1 MCGVIGVIGPKVPND
16 TNFTDE
22 LVASSSHIKSQV
34 PFWAAYEAYRGL
46 LTLQHRGQDAAG
58 VLSFDSDRQKF
69 YQKKDL
75 GLVAQVFEQEDIESL
90 VGNMAVG
97 HTRYATV
104 GGDGKNDLQPLVT
117 GFPFGVG
124 MVHNG
129 NLVNYHSLVEHLNK
143 NLHQQM
149 LTNND
154 LEVLLNLWCHSILSQ
169 RGSEHGP
176 FHFEHCVNAAKSILE
191 VANGAYAVVGLMAGA
206 GLFGFRDPGGI
217 RPLVLGRRERAG
229 QPGVYDYCLT
239 SETLALNFLDYTYV
253 RDIAPGEVILITEKG
268 EVFSQVVVDRKKK
281 SHCMFEWVY
290 FAGAESSIEGKS
302 VYGTRLNLGRV
313 LSKKAKAS
321 IDAKTI
327 KPDFVCPVPDTSRTS
342 AIALAE
348 SLGLPYRE
356 GLIKNRYIQR
366 SFILDTQEKRE
377 KAVELKLSPVKS
389 EIEGKNILLVD
400 DSVVRGTTS
409 KKIIDLLK
417 RHGANEVTLAIT
429 CPPLRHACFY
439 GIDFPADEQLIAN
452 GRTTE
457 EIAEWV
463 GANQVIY
470 LDEDDLVEAIEVPEL
485 CMACING
492 QYPTCTAEAE
502 EFQRRRTEHK
512 I

>member
-1 MCGVIGVIGPKVPND
+1 MCGVIGIIGPKEVPG

-22 LVASSSHIKSQV
+22 LVASTSHIKSRV
-34 PFWAAYEAYRGL
+34 PCWAAYEAYRGL

-58 VLSFDSDRQKF
+58 VLSFDSQRQKF
-69 YQKKDL
+69 YQKKEL
-75 GLVAQVFEQEDIESL
+75 GLVAQVFDQENIESL

-104 GGDGKNDLQPLVT
+104 GGDGENDLQPLVT

-129 NLVNYHSLVEHLNK
+129 NLVNYHSLVDHLNK
-143 NLHQQM
+143 NLHQQL

-176 FHFEHCVNAAKSILE
+176 FLFEHCVKAAKSIFD

-217 RPLVLGRRERAG
+217 RPLVMGRRERAG

-253 RDIAPGEVILITEKG
+253 RDIAPGEVVLINEQG
-268 EVFSQVVVDRKKK
+268 EVFSEVVVDRPRK

-302 VYGTRLNLGRV
+302 VYGTRLNLGAV
-313 LSKKAKAS
+313 LSKKIKKL
-321 IDAKTI
+321 IDNSSI

-348 SLGLPYRE
+348 TLGVPYRE

-389 EIEGKNILLVD
+389 EIAGKNILLVD

-429 CPPLRHACFY
+429 CPPLRHGCFY
-439 GIDFPADEQLIAN
+439 GIDFPAEEQLIAN
-452 GRTTE
+452 GRSTE

-470 LDEDDLVEAIEVPEL
+470 LDEEDLVDAIGINDL

-492 QYPTCTAEAE
+492 KYPTCTSEAQ
-502 EFQRRRTEHK
+502 EFQRRRHEHK
-512 I
+512 

>member
-1 MCGVIGVIGPKVPND
+1 MIGIIGPKEVPG

-22 LVASSSHIKSQV
+22 LVASTSHIKSRV
-34 PFWAAYEAYRGL
+34 PCWAAYEAYRGL

-58 VLSFDSDRQKF
+58 VLSFDSQRQKF
-69 YQKKDL
+69 YQKKEL
-75 GLVAQVFEQEDIESL
+75 GLVAQVFDQENIESL

-104 GGDGKNDLQPLVT
+104 GGDGENDLQPLVT

-129 NLVNYHSLVEHLNK
+129 NLVNYHSLVDHLNK
-143 NLHQQM
+143 NLHQQL

-176 FHFEHCVNAAKSILE
+176 FLFEHCVKAAKSIFD

-217 RPLVLGRRERAG
+217 RPLVMGRRERAG

-253 RDIAPGEVILITEKG
+253 RDIAPGEVVLINEQG
-268 EVFSQVVVDRKKK
+268 EVFSEVVVDRPRK

-302 VYGTRLNLGRV
+302 VYGTRLNLGAV
-313 LSKKAKAS
+313 LSKKIKKL
-321 IDAKTI
+321 IDNSSI

-348 SLGLPYRE
+348 TLGVPYRE

-389 EIEGKNILLVD
+389 EIAGKNILLVD

-429 CPPLRHACFY
+429 CPPLRHGCFY
-439 GIDFPADEQLIAN
+439 GIDFPAEEQLIAN
-452 GRTTE
+452 GRSTE

-470 LDEDDLVEAIEVPEL
+470 LDEEDLVDAIGINDL

-492 QYPTCTAEAE
+492 KYPTCTSEAQ
-502 EFQRRRTEHK
+502 EFQRRRHEHK
-512 I
+512 

>member
-1 MCGVIGVIGPKVPND
+1 
-16 TNFTDE
+16 
-22 LVASSSHIKSQV
+22 
-34 PFWAAYEAYRGL
+34 
-46 LTLQHRGQDAAG
+46 
-58 VLSFDSDRQKF
+58 
-69 YQKKDL
+69 
-75 GLVAQVFEQEDIESL
+75 
-90 VGNMAVG
+90 
-97 HTRYATV
+97 
-104 GGDGKNDLQPLVT
+104 
-117 GFPFGVG
+117 
-124 MVHNG
+124 
-129 NLVNYHSLVEHLNK
+129 
-143 NLHQQM
+143 
-149 LTNND
+149 
-154 LEVLLNLWCHSILSQ
+154 VLLNLWCHSILSQ

-176 FHFEHCVNAAKSILE
+176 FLFEHCVKAAKSIFD

-217 RPLVLGRRERAG
+217 RPLVMGRRERAG

-253 RDIAPGEVILITEKG
+253 RDIAPGEVVLINEQG
-268 EVFSQVVVDRKKK
+268 EVFSEVVVDRPRK

-302 VYGTRLNLGRV
+302 VYGTRLNLGAV
-313 LSKKAKAS
+313 LSKKIKKL
-321 IDAKTI
+321 IDNSSI

-348 SLGLPYRE
+348 TLGVPYRE

-389 EIEGKNILLVD
+389 EIAGKNILLVD

-429 CPPLRHACFY
+429 CPPLRHGCFY
-439 GIDFPADEQLIAN
+439 GIDFPAEEQLIAN
-452 GRTTE
+452 GRSTE

-470 LDEDDLVEAIEVPEL
+470 LDEEDLVDAIGINDL

-492 QYPTCTAEAE
+492 KYPTCTSEAQ
-502 EFQRRRTEHK
+502 EFQRRRHEHK
-512 I
+512 